1 MFKRISHGAMIGLG
15 SVALLFVSGCG
26 ETAKAPPPLPIEQV
40 PQVLESAFK
49 NAPAEASA
57 AASEAISGVRA
68 DAEGTLDDLQ
78 ELSIRPDLND
88 EQRIAASRA
97 MAAYLQKLRETA
109 EKGDKKAEDTL
120 QHYRATK

>member
-1 MFKRISHGAMIGLG
+1 MSKRISHGAMIGL
-15 SVALLFVSGCG
+15 SAVALLFVAGCG

-49 NAPAEASA
+49 NASAEASA
-57 AASEAISGVRA
+57 AANEAISGVRA

-109 EKGDKKAEDTL
+109 EKGDKRAEDTL

>member
-1 MFKRISHGAMIGLG
+1 MSKRISHGAMIGL
-15 SVALLFVSGCG
+15 SAVALLFVAGCG